1 MSHDDFAFEPI
12 RGLPESPPEGEVI
25 LWQGQPNW
33 LRLSVDSLN
42 VWWVLGYFMFL
53 FVWRFISVSDLMPI
67 YQAVLASLP
76 FLALALIVTLLLML
90 VGYIQANA
98 TVYTITN
105 KRVVM
110 RIGAALTV
118 TLNLPFTEI
127 ENAAIASSSKNF
139 GSIVIDTKQNS
150 KFSFLVLWPH
160 ARAWHFKKPQPSLRC
175 IPDAEKVAEI
185 LSNAAKARLIEA
197 KDSPNQKLKNIDAVV
212 S

>member
-1 MSHDDFAFEPI
+1 MSQDDFAFEPI
-12 RGLPESPPEGEVI
+12 RGLPERPPEGEVI

-33 LRLSVDSLN
+33 LRLTVESLN
-42 VWWVLGYFMFL
+42 VWWILGYFIFL
-53 FVWRFISVSDLMPI
+53 FVWRFISVSDLMPLN
-67 YQAVLASLP
+67 QAVLVSLP
-76 FLALALIVTLLLML
+76 FLALAMIVTLLLML
-90 VGYIQANA
+90 VGYIQAKA

-139 GSIVIDTKQNS
+139 GSIAIDTKQDA
-150 KFSFLVLWPH
+150 KFFFLVLWPH

-175 IPDAEKVAEI
+175 IPNAAEVAEI
-185 LSNAAKARLIEA
+185 LSNAAKARLVDV
-197 KDSPNQKLKNIDAVV
+197 KDSPKQKLQNIDAVV

>member
-1 MSHDDFAFEPI
+1 MSQDDFAFEPI
-12 RGLPESPPEGEVI
+12 RGLPERPPEGEVI

-33 LRLSVDSLN
+33 LRLTVDSLN
-42 VWWVLGYFMFL
+42 LWWVLAYFIFL

-67 YQAVLASLP
+67 DQALLVSFP
-76 FLALALIVTLLLML
+76 FLALALIVALLLLL
-90 VGYIQANA
+90 VGFIQAKA

-105 KRVVM
+105 KRIVM
-110 RIGAALTV
+110 RIGAALTL

-139 GSIVIDTKQNS
+139 GSIAIDTKRDN

-160 ARAWHFKKPQPSLRC
+160 VRAWHFKKPQPSLRC
-175 IPDAEKVAEI
+175 IPNATEVAEI
-185 LSNAAKARLIEA
+185 LANAAKARLIEV
-197 KDSPNQKLKNIDAVV
+197 KDSPKQKQQNIDAVV

>member
-1 MSHDDFAFEPI
+1 MSQDDFAFEPI
-12 RGLPESPPEGEVI
+12 RGLPERPPEGEVI

-42 VWWVLGYFMFL
+42 VWWVLGYFIFL

-67 YQAVLASLP
+67 YQAVLVSLP
-76 FLALALIVTLLLML
+76 FLALGLIVTLLLML
-90 VGYIQANA
+90 VGFIQANA

-139 GSIVIDTKQNS
+139 GSIVIDTKQDS

-160 ARAWHFKKPQPSLRC
+160 ARAWHFKKPQPSLKC
-175 IPDAEKVAEI
+175 IPNAAEVAEI

-197 KDSPNQKLKNIDAVV
+197 KDSPNQKLNNINAVV

>member
-1 MSHDDFAFEPI
+1 MSQDDFAFEPI
-12 RGLPESPPEGEVI
+12 RGLPERPPEGEVI

-42 VWWVLGYFMFL
+42 VWWVLGYFIFL

-67 YQAVLASLP
+67 YQAVLVSLP
-76 FLALALIVTLLLML
+76 FLALGLIVTLLLML
-90 VGYIQANA
+90 VGFIQANA

-139 GSIVIDTKQNS
+139 GSIVIDTKQDS

-160 ARAWHFKKPQPSLRC
+160 ARAWHFKKPQPSLKC
-175 IPDAEKVAEI
+175 IPNAAEVAEI

-197 KDSPNQKLKNIDAVV
+197 KDSPNQKLKNINAVV

>member
-1 MSHDDFAFEPI
+1 MSEDDFAFEPI
-12 RGLPESPPEGEVI
+12 RGLPERPPEGEVI

-42 VWWVLGYFMFL
+42 VWWVLGYFIFL

-67 YQAVLASLP
+67 YQAVLVSLP
-76 FLALALIVTLLLML
+76 FLALGLIVTLLLML
-90 VGYIQANA
+90 VGFIQANA

-139 GSIVIDTKQNS
+139 GSIVIDTKQDS

-160 ARAWHFKKPQPSLRC
+160 ARAWHFKKPQPSLKC
-175 IPDAEKVAEI
+175 IPNAAEVAEI

>member
-1 MSHDDFAFEPI
+1 MSQDDFAFEPI
-12 RGLPESPPEGEVI
+12 RGLPERPPEGEVI

-33 LRLSVDSLN
+33 LRLSIDSLN
-42 VWWVLGYFMFL
+42 VWWVLGYFIFL

-67 YQAVLASLP
+67 YQAVLVSLP

-127 ENAAIASSSKNF
+127 ENAAIASSSNDF
-139 GSIVIDTKQNS
+139 GTIVIDTKQTT

-175 IPDAEKVAEI
+175 IPDAAQVAKI

>member
-1 MSHDDFAFEPI
+1 MSQDDFAFEPI
-12 RGLPESPPEGEVI
+12 RGLPERPPEGEVI

-33 LRLSVDSLN
+33 LRLTVDSLN
-42 VWWVLGYFMFL
+42 VWWILAYFIFL
-53 FVWRFISVSDLMPI
+53 FLWRFISVSDLMPI
-67 YQAVLASLP
+67 DQALLVSFP
-76 FLALALIVTLLLML
+76 FLGLALVVTLLLML
-90 VGYIQANA
+90 IGFIQAKA

-110 RIGAALTV
+110 RIGAALTL

-139 GSIVIDTKQNS
+139 GSIAIDTKKHA

-160 ARAWHFKKPQPSLRC
+160 VRAWHFKKPQPSLRC
-175 IPDAEKVAEI
+175 IPNAAEVAEI
-185 LSNAAKARLIEA
+185 LANAAKARLIEV
-197 KDSPNQKLKNIDAVV
+197 KDSPEQNLRNIDAVV

>member
-1 MSHDDFAFEPI
+1 MSQDDFAFEPI
-12 RGLPESPPEGEVI
+12 RGLPERPPEGEVI

-42 VWWVLGYFMFL
+42 IWWVLGYFIFL
-53 FVWRFISVSDLMPI
+53 FFWRFVSVSDMMPI
-67 YQAVLASLP
+67 YQAVLVSLP
-76 FLALALIVTLLLML
+76 FLALGLIVTLLLML
-90 VGYIQANA
+90 VGFIQANA

-139 GSIVIDTKQNS
+139 GSIVIDTKQDS

-160 ARAWHFKKPQPSLRC
+160 ARAWHFKKPQPSLKC
-175 IPDAEKVAEI
+175 IPNAAEVAEI

-197 KDSPNQKLKNIDAVV
+197 KDSPNQKLKNINAVV

>member
-1 MSHDDFAFEPI
+1 MSQDDFAFEPI
-12 RGLPESPPEGEVI
+12 RGLPELPPEGEVI

-33 LRLSVDSLN
+33 LRLTVDSLN
-42 VWWVLGYFMFL
+42 LWWVLAYFIFL

-67 YQAVLASLP
+67 DQALLVSLP
-76 FLALALIVTLLLML
+76 FLALALIVALVLLLI
-90 VGYIQANA
+90 GFIQAKA

-105 KRVVM
+105 KRIAM
-110 RIGAALTV
+110 RIGAALTL

-139 GSIVIDTKQNS
+139 GSISIDTKNDA

-160 ARAWHFKKPQPSLRC
+160 VRAWHFKKPKPSLRC
-175 IPDAEKVAEI
+175 IPNATEVAEI
-185 LSNAAKARLIEA
+185 LANAAKARLIEV
-197 KDSPNQKLKNIDAVV
+197 KDSPKQKLQSIDAVM

>member
-1 MSHDDFAFEPI
+1 MSQDDFAFEPI
-12 RGLPESPPEGEVI
+12 RGLPERPPEGEVI

-33 LRLSVDSLN
+33 LRLSIDSLN
-42 VWWVLGYFMFL
+42 VWWVLGYFIFL

-67 YQAVLASLP
+67 YQAVLVSLP

-127 ENAAIASSSKNF
+127 ENAAIASGSKDF
-139 GSIVIDTKQNS
+139 GTIVIDTKQTT

-175 IPDAEKVAEI
+175 IPDAAQVAKI
-185 LSNAAKARLIEA
+185 LSNAAKARLIEE
-197 KDSPNQKLKNIDAVV
+197 KDSPKQKLQNIDAVV

>member
-1 MSHDDFAFEPI
+1 
-12 RGLPESPPEGEVI
+12 
-25 LWQGQPNW
+25 
-33 LRLSVDSLN
+33 
-42 VWWVLGYFMFL
+42 
-53 FVWRFISVSDLMPI
+53 MPI
-67 YQAVLASLP
+67 YQAVLVSLP
-76 FLALALIVTLLLML
+76 FLALGLIVTLLLML
-90 VGYIQANA
+90 VGFIQANA

-139 GSIVIDTKQNS
+139 GSIVIDTKKDS

-160 ARAWHFKKPQPSLRC
+160 ARAWHFKKPQPSLKC
-175 IPDAEKVAEI
+175 IPNAAEVAEI

>member
-1 MSHDDFAFEPI
+1 MSQDDFAFEPI
-12 RGLPESPPEGEVI
+12 RGLPERPPEGEVI

-33 LRLSVDSLN
+33 LRLSIDSLN
-42 VWWVLGYFMFL
+42 VWWVLGYFIFL

-67 YQAVLASLP
+67 YQAVLVSLP

-127 ENAAIASSSKNF
+127 ENAAIASGSKDF
-139 GSIVIDTKQNS
+139 GTIVIDTKQTT

-175 IPDAEKVAEI
+175 IPDAAEVAKI
-185 LSNAAKARLIEA
+185 LSNAAKARLIEE
-197 KDSPNQKLKNIDAVV
+197 KDSPKQKLQNIDAVV

>member
-1 MSHDDFAFEPI
+1 MSQDDFAFEPI
-12 RGLPESPPEGEVI
+12 RGLPERPPEGEVI

-33 LRLSVDSLN
+33 LRLSIDSLN
-42 VWWVLGYFMFL
+42 VWWVLGYFIFL

-67 YQAVLASLP
+67 YQAVLVSLP

-127 ENAAIASSSKNF
+127 ENAAIASGSKDF
-139 GSIVIDTKQNS
+139 GTIVIDTKQTT

-175 IPDAEKVAEI
+175 IPDAAQVAKI

-197 KDSPNQKLKNIDAVV
+197 KDSPKQKLQNIDAVV

>member
-1 MSHDDFAFEPI
+1 MSQDDFAFEPI
-12 RGLPESPPEGEVI
+12 RGLPERPPEVEVI

-33 LRLSVDSLN
+33 LSLTVESLN
-42 VWWVLGYFMFL
+42 VWWILGYFIFL
-53 FVWRFISVSDLMPI
+53 FVWRFISVSDLMPLN
-67 YQAVLASLP
+67 QAVLVSLP
-76 FLALALIVTLLLML
+76 FLALAMIVTLLLML
-90 VGYIQANA
+90 VGYIQAKA

-139 GSIVIDTKQNS
+139 GSIAIDTKQDA

-175 IPDAEKVAEI
+175 IPNAAEVAEI
-185 LSNAAKARLIEA
+185 LSNAAKARLVDV
-197 KDSPNQKLKNIDAVV
+197 KDSPKQKLQNIDAVV

>member
-1 MSHDDFAFEPI
+1 MSQDDFAFEPI
-12 RGLPESPPEGEVI
+12 RGLPERPPEGEII

-33 LRLSVDSLN
+33 LRLTVESLN
-42 VWWVLGYFMFL
+42 VWWVLGYFIFL

-67 YQAVLASLP
+67 GQALLVSFP
-76 FLALALIVTLLLML
+76 FLALAMIVTLLLML
-90 VGYIQANA
+90 VGYILART

-118 TLNLPFTEI
+118 TLNIPFTEI

-139 GSIVIDTKQNS
+139 GSIAIDTKRDA

-160 ARAWHFKKPQPSLRC
+160 VRAWHFKKPQPSLRC
-175 IPDAEKVAEI
+175 IPNATEVAEI
-185 LSNAAKARLIEA
+185 LANAAKARLIEV
-197 KDSPNQKLKNIDAVV
+197 KDSSKQKLHNLDAVV

>member
-12 RGLPESPPEGEVI
+12 RGLPERPPEGEVI

-33 LRLSVDSLN
+33 LRLSIDSLN
-42 VWWVLGYFMFL
+42 VWWVLGYFIFL

-67 YQAVLASLP
+67 YQAVLVSLP

-127 ENAAIASSSKNF
+127 ENAAIASGSKDF
-139 GSIVIDTKQNS
+139 GTIVIDTKQTT

-175 IPDAEKVAEI
+175 IPDAAQVAKI

>member
-1 MSHDDFAFEPI
+1 MSEDDFAFEPI
-12 RGLPESPPEGEVI
+12 RGLPERPPEGEVI

>member
-1 MSHDDFAFEPI
+1 MSEDDFAFEPI
-12 RGLPESPPEGEVI
+12 RGLPERPPEGEVI

-42 VWWVLGYFMFL
+42 VWWVLGYFIFL

-67 YQAVLASLP
+67 YQAVLVSLP
-76 FLALALIVTLLLML
+76 FLALGLIVTLLLML
-90 VGYIQANA
+90 VGFIQANA

-139 GSIVIDTKQNS
+139 GSIVIDTKQDS

-160 ARAWHFKKPQPSLRC
+160 ARAWHFKKPQPSLKC
-175 IPDAEKVAEI
+175 IPDADEVAEI

-197 KDSPNQKLKNIDAVV
+197 KDSPNQKLKNINAVV

>member
-1 MSHDDFAFEPI
+1 MSQDDFAFEPI
-12 RGLPESPPEGEVI
+12 RGLPERPPEGEVI

-33 LRLSVDSLN
+33 LRLSIDSLN
-42 VWWVLGYFMFL
+42 VWWVLGYFIFL

-67 YQAVLASLP
+67 YQAVLVSLP

-127 ENAAIASSSKNF
+127 ENAAIASGSKDF
-139 GSIVIDTKQNS
+139 GTIVIDTKQTT

-175 IPDAEKVAEI
+175 IPDAAQVAKI
-185 LSNAAKARLIEA
+185 LSNAAKARLIEE
-197 KDSPNQKLKNIDAVV
+197 KDSPKQKLQNIDVVV

>member
-1 MSHDDFAFEPI
+1 MSQDDFAFEPI
-12 RGLPESPPEGEVI
+12 RGLPERPPEVEVI

-33 LRLSVDSLN
+33 LRLTVESLN
-42 VWWVLGYFMFL
+42 VWWILGYFIFL
-53 FVWRFISVSDLMPI
+53 FVWRFISVSDLMPLN
-67 YQAVLASLP
+67 QAVLVSLP
-76 FLALALIVTLLLML
+76 FLALAMIVTLLLML
-90 VGYIQANA
+90 VGYIQAKA

-110 RIGAALTV
+110 RVGAALTV

-139 GSIVIDTKQNS
+139 GSIAIDTKQDA

-175 IPDAEKVAEI
+175 IPNAAEVAEI
-185 LSNAAKARLIEA
+185 LSNAAKARLVDV
-197 KDSPNQKLKNIDAVV
+197 KDSPKQKLQNIDAVV

>member
-1 MSHDDFAFEPI
+1 MSEDDFAFEPI
-12 RGLPESPPEGEVI
+12 RGLPERPPEGEVI

-42 VWWVLGYFMFL
+42 VWWVLGYFIFL

-67 YQAVLASLP
+67 YQAILVSLP
-76 FLALALIVTLLLML
+76 FLALGLIVTLLLML
-90 VGYIQANA
+90 VGFIQANA

-139 GSIVIDTKQNS
+139 GSIVIDTKQDS

-160 ARAWHFKKPQPSLRC
+160 ARAWHFKKPQPSLKC
-175 IPDAEKVAEI
+175 IPNAAEVAEI

-197 KDSPNQKLKNIDAVV
+197 KDSPNQKLKNINAVV

>member
-1 MSHDDFAFEPI
+1 MLHRI
-12 RGLPESPPEGEVI
+12 
-25 LWQGQPNW
+25 W
-33 LRLSVDSLN
+33 
-42 VWWVLGYFMFL
+42 MF
-53 FVWRFISVSDLMPI
+53 FWRFVSVSDMMPI
-67 YQAVLASLP
+67 YQAVLVSLP
-76 FLALALIVTLLLML
+76 FLALGLIVTLLLML
-90 VGYIQANA
+90 VGFIQANA

-139 GSIVIDTKQNS
+139 GSIAIDTKQDA

-160 ARAWHFKKPQPSLRC
+160 VRAWHFKKPQPSLRC
-175 IPDAEKVAEI
+175 IPNAAEVAEI
-185 LSNAAKARLIEA
+185 LSNAAKARLVDV
-197 KDSPNQKLKNIDAVV
+197 KDSPKQKLQNIDAVV

>member
-1 MSHDDFAFEPI
+1 MSQDDFAFEPI
-12 RGLPESPPEGEVI
+12 RGLPERPPEGEVI

-42 VWWVLGYFMFL
+42 VWWVLGYFIFL

-67 YQAVLASLP
+67 YQAVLVSLP
-76 FLALALIVTLLLML
+76 FLALGLIVTLLLML
-90 VGYIQANA
+90 VGFIQANA

-139 GSIVIDTKQNS
+139 GSIVIDTKQDS

-160 ARAWHFKKPQPSLRC
+160 ARAWYFKKPQPSLKC
-175 IPDAEKVAEI
+175 IPNAAEVAEI

-197 KDSPNQKLKNIDAVV
+197 KDSPNQKLKNINAVV

>member
-1 MSHDDFAFEPI
+1 MSQDDFAFEPI
-12 RGLPESPPEGEVI
+12 RGLPERPPEGEVI

-33 LRLSVDSLN
+33 LRLTVESLN
-42 VWWVLGYFMFL
+42 VWWILGYFIFL
-53 FVWRFISVSDLMPI
+53 FVWRFISVSELMPLN
-67 YQAVLASLP
+67 QAVLVSLP
-76 FLALALIVTLLLML
+76 FLALAMIVTLLLML
-90 VGYIQANA
+90 VGYIQAKA

-139 GSIVIDTKQNS
+139 GSIAIDTKQDA

-160 ARAWHFKKPQPSLRC
+160 ARAWHFKMPQPSLKC
-175 IPDAEKVAEI
+175 IPNAAEVAEI

>member
-1 MSHDDFAFEPI
+1 MSQDDFAFEPI
-12 RGLPESPPEGEVI
+12 RGLPERPPEGEVI

-33 LRLSVDSLN
+33 LRLTVESLN
-42 VWWVLGYFMFL
+42 VWWILGYFIFL
-53 FVWRFISVSDLMPI
+53 FVWRFISVSDLMPLN
-67 YQAVLASLP
+67 QAVLVSLP
-76 FLALALIVTLLLML
+76 FLALAMIVTLLLML
-90 VGYIQANA
+90 VGYIQAKA

-139 GSIVIDTKQNS
+139 GSIVIDTKQDA

-175 IPDAEKVAEI
+175 IPNAAEVAEI
-185 LSNAAKARLIEA
+185 LSNAAKARLVDV
-197 KDSPNQKLKNIDAVV
+197 KDSPKQKLQNIDAVV

>member
-1 MSHDDFAFEPI
+1 MSQDDFAFEPI
-12 RGLPESPPEGEVI
+12 RGLPERPPEGEVI

-42 VWWVLGYFMFL
+42 VWWILGYFIFL
-53 FVWRFISVSDLMPI
+53 FVWRFISVSDLMPFN
-67 YQAVLASLP
+67 QAVLVSLP
-76 FLALALIVTLLLML
+76 FLALAMIVTLLLML
-90 VGYIQANA
+90 VGYIQAKA

-139 GSIVIDTKQNS
+139 GSIVIDTKQDS

-175 IPDAEKVAEI
+175 IPNAAEVAEI
-185 LSNAAKARLIEA
+185 LSNAAKARLVDV
-197 KDSPNQKLKNIDAVV
+197 KDSPKQKLQNIDAVV

>member
-1 MSHDDFAFEPI
+1 MSEDDFAFEPI
-12 RGLPESPPEGEVI
+12 RGLPERPPEGEVI

-33 LRLSVDSLN
+33 LRLSIDSLN
-42 VWWVLGYFMFL
+42 VWWVLGYFIFL

-67 YQAVLASLP
+67 YQAVLVSLP

-127 ENAAIASSSKNF
+127 ENAAIASGSKDF
-139 GSIVIDTKQNS
+139 GTIVIDTKQTT

-175 IPDAEKVAEI
+175 IPDAAQVAKI
-185 LSNAAKARLIEA
+185 LSNAAKARLIEE
-197 KDSPNQKLKNIDAVV
+197 KDSPKQKLQNIDAVV

>member
-12 RGLPESPPEGEVI
+12 RGLPERPPEGEVI

-33 LRLSVDSLN
+33 LRLSIDSLN
-42 VWWVLGYFMFL
+42 VWWVLGYFIFL

-67 YQAVLASLP
+67 YQAVLVSLP

-127 ENAAIASSSKNF
+127 ENAAIASGSKDF
-139 GSIVIDTKQNS
+139 GTIVIDTKQTT
-150 KFSFLVLWPH
+150 KFSF
-160 ARAWHFKKPQPSLRC
+160 FSSLAACSR
-175 IPDAEKVAEI
+175 VAFQ
-185 LSNAAKARLIEA
+185 KATA
-197 KDSPNQKLKNIDAVV
+197 
-212 S
+212 